1 MRCDGKMSY
10 KDFIFPVNPRTI
22 TIRTDRHVALSAVP
36 GGSDVVSDL
45 GSGARIVSGEGEFF
59 GEGAVQSFLRLRQVM
74 NSGGG
79 GMLYIPSQSPIFA
92 VAKKLVFDAVDAEGV
107 VHYSFEFVE
116 SFDKSRGGSAAAL
129 YGDGKKTLWDISYES
144 RVNINVLVQKNRH
157 IRRPDVPVMPWER
170 VVLC

>member
-74 NSGGG
+74 S
-79 GMLYIPSQSPIFA
+79 LIIC
-92 VAKKLVFDAVDAEGV
+92 
-107 VHYSFEFVE
+107 
-116 SFDKSRGGSAAAL
+116 SAQMRWVIAL
-129 YGDGKKTLWDISYES
+129 LPVTAHSALLILTTDL
-144 RVNINVLVQKNRH
+144 H
-157 IRRPDVPVMPWER
+157 RPWVSVCPV
-170 VVLC
+170 CS

>member
-1 MRCDGKMSY
+1 
-10 KDFIFPVNPRTI
+10 
-22 TIRTDRHVALSAVP
+22 
-36 GGSDVVSDL
+36 
-45 GSGARIVSGEGEFF
+45 
-59 GEGAVQSFLRLRQVM
+59 
-74 NSGGG
+74 
-79 GMLYIPSQSPIFA
+79 MLYIPSQSPIFA

>member
-92 VAKKLVFDAVDAEGV
+92 VAKSSGSGRLSPRLSALKRSSMAFFGSFLKFAHTCRAPIWAIP
-107 VHYSFEFVE
+107 YS
-116 SFDKSRGGSAAAL
+116 
-129 YGDGKKTLWDISYES
+129 I
-144 RVNINVLVQKNRH
+144 
-157 IRRPDVPVMPWER
+157 
-170 VVLC
+170 